1 MTLFPAII
9 VFAIVFLSFSK
20 KVLSQQEEPRELSLP
35 KGSSTNIML
44 DPNTELLKY
53 ELMKRGLEK
62 RAQRK
67 S

>member
-35 KGSSTNIML
+35 KSNSTNIML

-53 ELMKRGLEK
+53 ELMKRSLEK